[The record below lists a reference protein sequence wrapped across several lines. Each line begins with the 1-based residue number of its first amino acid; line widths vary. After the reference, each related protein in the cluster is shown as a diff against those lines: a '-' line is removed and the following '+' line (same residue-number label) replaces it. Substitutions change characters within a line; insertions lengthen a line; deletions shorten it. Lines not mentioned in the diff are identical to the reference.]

1 MPAPSF
7 EPAGGARLMSNS
19 GQEAGPTY
27 RSGTQSVE
35 ANGGEAT
42 PEERGAALKFL
53 QQLATEL
60 SQGTVD
66 LPCFPNV
73 VVRISEALM
82 DPRTTPDKV
91 VTVVGA
97 EPRLAARVLQTA
109 NSAALN
115 VAGKPVAELRT
126 AIIRIGQSMLQ
137 SIAISYAIE
146 QMQYEESL
154 RAIAKPLATLWDRCI
169 AVATLCQVLAARTK
183 ISPDEAFLTGLLHG
197 IGHLY
202 IMARAVGR
210 GIDFEKQHALVSLLE
225 SWHASIGKAVLESWG
240 FSEELCDAIA
250 DQRDYERRR
259 KHEPG
264 LTDVLIVAIVLS
276 DLRHM
281 PPPRQ
286 ISTAG
291 INAFASL
298 ALNPADCEE
307 TLAQA
312 EHRIALV
319 HEALK

>member
-1 MPAPSF
+1 
-7 EPAGGARLMSNS
+7 MSNS
-19 GQEAGPTY
+19 GQNAGPTY
-27 RSGTQSVE
+27 RSGAESVE

-42 PEERGAALKFL
+42 PEERGAALTFL

-82 DPRTTPDKV
+82 DPHTTADQV

-97 EPRLAARVLQTA
+97 EPRLAARILQTA

-115 VAGKPVAELRT
+115 TAGKPVTELRS
-126 AIIRIGQSMLQ
+126 AITRVGQNMLQ

-146 QMQYEESL
+146 QMQYEDSL
-154 RAIAKPLATLWDRCI
+154 RAIAKPLAVLWDRCI
-169 AVATLCQVLAARTK
+169 AVATLSQVLAERTK
-183 ISPDEAFLTGLLHG
+183 VLPDEAFLAGLLHG
-197 IGHLY
+197 IGTLY

-210 GIDFEKQHALVSLLE
+210 SIDFEKQHALVALLE
-225 SWHASIGKAVLESWG
+225 SWQASIGKAVLESWG
-240 FSEELCDAIA
+240 FAEALCDAVA

-259 KHEPG
+259 KHDPG
-264 LTDVLIVAIVLS
+264 LTDILIVAIVLS
-276 DLRHM
+276 DLRRM

-286 ISTAG
+286 VSTAG

-298 ALNPADCEE
+298 ALSAADCEA
-307 TLAQA
+307 TLIKA

>member
-1 MPAPSF
+1 
-7 EPAGGARLMSNS
+7 MSNS
-19 GQEAGPTY
+19 GQGAGPTY
-27 RSGTQSVE
+27 RSGTDSVA

-42 PEERGAALKFL
+42 PEERGAALIFL

-82 DPRTTPDKV
+82 DPDTTADKV

-115 VAGKPVAELRT
+115 TAGKPVTELRS
-126 AIIRIGQSMLQ
+126 AITRVGQNMLQ
-137 SIAISYAIE
+137 SIAISYAIQ
-146 QMQYEESL
+146 QMQHEESL
-154 RAIAKPLATLWDRCI
+154 RAIAKPLAQLWDRCV
-169 AVATLCQVLAARTK
+169 AVATLSQVLAERTK
-183 ISPDEAFLTGLLHG
+183 VLPDEAFLAGLLHG
-197 IGHLY
+197 IGSLY

-210 GIDFEKQHALVSLLE
+210 SMDFDKQHALMGMLE
-225 SWHASIGKAVLESWG
+225 SWEASIGKAVLESWG
-240 FSEELCDAIA
+240 FAEALCDAVA

-264 LTDVLIVAIVLS
+264 LTDILIVGVVLS
-276 DLRHM
+276 DLRRM

-286 ISTAG
+286 LSTAG
-291 INAFASL
+291 INAFATL
-298 ALNPADCEE
+298 ALTAADCEA
-307 TLAQA
+307 TLIQA
-312 EHRIALV
+312 EQRIALV
-319 HEALK
+319 HDALK